1 MRKIV
6 GVTACIAGL
15 AHTYMAK
22 TNLEKYAKKAGIDV
36 KIEAQGS
43 MGIENKLSQ
52 EEIDEAD
59 LVIFAVDTSVT
70 DRDRFSEKQI
80 FEVGTNQV
88 IKDGEKVIKDA
99 SKMVENEKGN

>member
-1 MRKIV
+1 MTKFV

-22 TNLEKYAKKAGIDV
+22 TNLEKYAKKEGIDI

-43 MGIENKLSQ
+43 MGVENKLSQ

-59 LVIFAVDTSVT
+59 LVIFAVDTSIT
-70 DRDRFSEKQI
+70 EKDRFSEKQV
-80 FEVGTNQV
+80 FEVGTNEV
-88 IKDGEKVIKDA
+88 IKNGEKVINDA
-99 SKMVENEKGN
+99 REMVENN